1 MACSRR
7 REEALK
13 SSRQSRPQKMRLAKE
28 VGPTRFMSAPPNVG
42 GYIAKHEFQ
51 NLMDISLW
59 VKMHGGTTHFPI
71 ALVMASALFD
81 LAGLIVPENL
91 DKSRRAGLRAAGFYS
106 IVLGAIGSIGA
117 VVSGLVISH
126 GQLWGRGNLARHHLF
141 LWPAFGLLTGLAV
154 WRVVVGSHASTRSLK
169 LYMGVALT
177 TAALMGAAGYWG
189 GELLLKG

>member
-1 MACSRR
+1 
-7 REEALK
+7 
-13 SSRQSRPQKMRLAKE
+13 
-28 VGPTRFMSAPPNVG
+28 
-42 GYIAKHEFQ
+42 
-51 NLMDISLW
+51 MDNSLW
-59 VKMHGGTTHFPI
+59 VRMHGGTTHFPI

-91 DKSRRAGLRAAGFYS
+91 DKSRRAGFRAAGFYS
-106 IVLGAIGSIGA
+106 LILGGLGAIGA

-154 WRVVVGSHASTRSLK
+154 WRVVVGSRASNRGFKIYLG
-169 LYMGVALT
+169 MALI
-177 TAALMGAAGYWG
+177 TAALVGAAGYWG